1 MTIETNISSFRLYLY
16 RGEPKTWYGVPG
28 GSADDFERVMR
39 DQAPE
44 LFEAQPDLLH
54 QLVTIMSPTVLM
66 KYDIP
71 VSQI

>member
-1 MTIETNISSFRLYLY
+1 MSPIY

-28 GSADDFERVMR
+28 TSADDFERVMR

-44 LFEAQPDLLH
+44 LFESQPDLLH

-66 KYDIP
+66 HHDIP
-71 VSQI
+71 VSLVEFLNGMGCY